1 MHATVLCGET
11 DTSHGAG
18 AAQAG
23 GEHQARGDGPSIHR
37 SLTCTTPVPTF
48 PSPPPKNRRK
58 RFGPIFV
65 ALHMKMTFFRSP
77 VYLQP
82 SLPSQSVSYSKVG
95 MRNWPDPRWMIFVG
109 SSLSR
114 MM

>member
-1 MHATVLCGET
+1 MTRF
-11 DTSHGAG
+11 HGTG
-18 AAQAG
+18 
-23 GEHQARGDGPSIHR
+23 R
-37 SLTCTTPVPTF
+37 SRPRADPTR
-48 PSPPPKNRRK
+48 SASRQ
-58 RFGPIFV
+58 GSGV
-65 ALHMKMTFFRSP
+65 AEHMKMTFFRSP

>member
-1 MHATVLCGET
+1 
-11 DTSHGAG
+11 
-18 AAQAG
+18 
-23 GEHQARGDGPSIHR
+23 
-37 SLTCTTPVPTF
+37 
-48 PSPPPKNRRK
+48 
-58 RFGPIFV
+58 
-65 ALHMKMTFFRSP
+65 MKMTFFRSP